1 MGENSIR
8 ADDLPDHGN
17 VALDRLLAEGVE
29 DDLYTGAVAAVGT
42 ADGIERLVT
51 VGERDPDA
59 DAPVT
64 EETLFDAASVTKPVV
79 TTTVVLRLV
88 EEGTIALSAPIGEY
102 VEPLA
107 GTNRGDLPLREFLT
121 HTTGIQPYHYDPDWA
136 DPEAGRGDIYE
147 RELIV
152 PGQHGE
158 FEYSCLNFVHL
169 ADVARRRTGSTLSEL
184 ASRYVFEPA
193 GMERARLG
201 PLEDDSLPVAV
212 TYEREHADRE
222 LRGEIHDPIARGL
235 EGESGNAGLFATGR
249 DLARFTRALLADRTG
264 DGPGILS
271 PPTIGRMRENWLPE
285 EQRPHGLGWRLA
297 QDHYPASNWSRSSF
311 GHTGYTGTSIWL
323 DPEYDRF
330 AVLLSNEVYRGKEQ
344 GMIRFRERFH
354 GVVGGGRY

>member
-1 MGENSIR
+1 MAEHSTGV
-8 ADDLPDHGN
+8 DDSPAVN
-17 VALDRLLAEGVE
+17 ETALDRLLAAGLE

-42 ADGIERLVT
+42 PDDIERLVT
-51 VGERDPDA
+51 VGDRDPDA

-64 EETLFDAASVTKPVV
+64 EETLFDTASVTKAVV

-88 EEGTIALSAPIGEY
+88 EEGNIALSAPIGEY

-136 DPEAGRGDIYE
+136 DPAAGRADIYD
-147 RELIV
+147 RELVV

-169 ADVARRRTGSTLSEL
+169 TDAVRRTTGNTLSEL
-184 ASRYVFEPA
+184 ARQYVFETA

-201 PLEDDSLPVAV
+201 PLEEDSLPVAV

-235 EGESGNAGLFATGR
+235 EGESGNAGLFATGG
-249 DLARFTRALLADRTG
+249 DLARFAQGLLADRRG
-264 DGPGILS
+264 QGPGLLS
-271 PPTIGRMRENWLPE
+271 ASTIARMRENWLPA

-311 GHTGYTGTSIWL
+311 GHTGFTGSSIWL
-323 DPEYDRF
+323 DPEHNRF

-344 GMIRFRERFH
+344 GMIQFRERFH
-354 GVVGGGRY
+354 GVVGGQRY